1 MANLVFTLEDGST
14 FSADLDC
21 DLITIGRHEDS
32 MIPLPSPSVSSHHAT
47 LRVQGNHFYV
57 QDLGS
62 RNGTRVNGAEVEEAV
77 LNDGDRITFGDVQ
90 AVYCLEAQAQ
100 EPPMAVAEVEVPVL
114 AAPVVA
120 ISEPPVRVA
129 APVVGVPPIG
139 PRGPQPRGPQPR
151 GPQPRARKRTTYAAP
166 SDGCFNGFA
175 IIGLFI
181 AAFAIGLSLRHY
193 QLTERFLLSDL
204 ADRVFSGLG
213 RIKIEQTPEQ

>member
-47 LRVQGNHFYV
+47 LRVQGNSFYV

-77 LNDGDRITFGDVQ
+77 LNDGDRIAFGDVQ
-90 AVYCLEAQAQ
+90 AVYCLEAAAE
-100 EPPMAVAEVEVPVL
+100 EPPLAVAEVAVPVL
-114 AAPVVA
+114 AAPVVV
-120 ISEPPVRVA
+120 IPEPSLRVA
-129 APVVGVPPIG
+129 APVVGVPPVG
-139 PRGPQPRGPQPR
+139 PRNTQPKP
-151 GPQPRARKRTTYAAP
+151 KSRTAYAAP
-166 SDGCFNGFA
+166 SDGCFNGIA

-181 AAFAIGLSLRHY
+181 AAFVIGLSLRHY
-193 QLTERFLLSDL
+193 QLTERFLLNDL
-204 ADRVFSGLG
+204 ADHVFNGLG
-213 RIKIEQTPEQ
+213 RIKIEKPAEP

>member
-151 GPQPRARKRTTYAAP
+151 ARKRTTYAAP

-204 ADRVFSGLG
+204 ADRVFSRLG